1 MKKRILALL
10 LSLCLVAGLAACA
23 SKETTTPAAE
33 PAPAPAEPAPAPE
46 APVEP
51 TPAPEASAE
60 PEAPA
65 EPAEPAT
72 TGGDYN
78 FEIIVKSYQSS
89 YWQAAVKGV
98 DEAANRLGV
107 KVSCTGPNSESDIA
121 DQVNM
126 LNNAIANKPDGIGLA
141 ACDQSACLE
150 ALQAAKDA
158 GIPVVC
164 FDSGI
169 PDAPEGSVY
178 SLIATDNYG
187 AGAVAAD
194 HLYEALRDNIMTAEG
209 SQVRIGEV
217 NQEATS
223 ESITSRGL
231 GFIDKF
237 IELATADGKTVAVIG
252 NEYYVNA
259 AKGVNGEE
267 ASADIVI
274 EVAVPAQTTVELC
287 ATEASV
293 ILNKAD
299 TIGVFGSNQVAAEGI
314 LTANNNLNVLGTDP
328 ATSILA
334 AGFDAGSVIKGA
346 IQNGTMFGA
355 VTQSPLAMGST
366 TIETLVAIAN
376 GETVSD
382 IPTEGAWYDSTNMTD
397 DAIAPNLYD

>member
-10 LSLCLVAGLAACA
+10 LSLCLVAGLAACG
-23 SKETTTPAAE
+23 SKEQTPAPAEPSAPAE
-33 PAPAPAEPAPAPE
+33 PAEPAAPAEPAPA
-46 APVEP
+46 EP
-51 TPAPEASAE
+51 AEPAE

-65 EPAEPAT
+65 EPDVSVEPAA
-72 TGGDYN
+72 GDDYH

-89 YWQAAVKGV
+89 YWQAAVQGV
-98 DEAANRLGV
+98 EEAASQLGV
-107 KVSCTGPNSESDIA
+107 TVNCTGPNSESDIA

-126 LNNAIANKPDGIGLA
+126 LNNAIASKPDGIGLA

-194 HLYEALRDNIMTAEG
+194 HLYEALKDKIASSA

-259 AKGVNGEE
+259 AQGVSGDE

-299 TIGVFGSNQVAAEGI
+299 TIGIFGSNQVAAEGI
-314 LTANNNLNVLGTDP
+314 LTANNTLNVLGSDP
-328 ATSILA
+328 ATSVLA

-346 IQNGTMFGA
+346 VQNGTMFGA
-355 VTQSPLAMGST
+355 VTQSPLSMGATTVAML
-366 TIETLVAIAN
+366 TLIAK
-376 GETVSD
+376 GDTAEDV
-382 IPTEGAWYDSTNMTD
+382 PTEGAWYDASNMTD
-397 DAIAPNLYD
+397 DTIAPNLYD

>member
-1 MKKRILALL
+1 MKKRILAVL
-10 LSLCLVAGLAACA
+10 LSLCLVAGLTACA
-23 SKETTTPAAE
+23 SKQEPAANPAPAEPAPAE
-33 PAPAPAEPAPAPE
+33 PAPAPAEPATQPE
-46 APVEP
+46 
-51 TPAPEASAE
+51 TQTT
-60 PEAPA
+60 
-65 EPAEPAT
+65 EPAEPAPEPEAPST
-72 TGGDYN
+72 SGDYN

-89 YWQAAVKGV
+89 YWQAAVTGV
-98 DEAANRLGV
+98 NQAADALGV
-107 KVSCTGPNSESDIA
+107 KVNCTGPNSESDIA

-126 LNNAIANKPDGIGLA
+126 LNNVIAKKPTGIGLA

-158 GIPVVC
+158 GIPVVL

-194 HLYEALRDNIMTAEG
+194 HLYEALKESIAAAT

-223 ESITSRGL
+223 ESIINRGL
-231 GFIDKF
+231 GFIDRF
-237 IELATADGKTVAVIG
+237 TELATADGKTVAVIG

-259 AKGVNGEE
+259 AKGASADE
-267 ASADIVI
+267 ATADIVI

-299 TIGVFGSNQVAAEGI
+299 TMGMFGSNQVAAEGI
-314 LTANNNLNVLGTDP
+314 LTANNLLNVLGTDP
-328 ATSILA
+328 STSILA
-334 AGFDAGSVIKGA
+334 AGFDAGSVIKNA

-355 VTQSPLAMGST
+355 VTQSPLAMGYT
-366 TIETLVAIAN
+366 TVDTLTAIAN
-376 GETVSD
+376 GESVTD

-397 DAIAPNLYD
+397 DSIAPNLYD